1 MKYLLKTTTEKFTT
15 FFPQTWHPVAANLC
29 INFCSSFFCM
39 LKFLCNVKGE
49 KIMNVIVMTQLIK
62 LAKFICWK
70 VNRKTSQL
78 TSNTKTPEPSP
89 MLSSKHKMGVR
100 TRKNMSE
107 KMKIKSYENVLTQ
120 IHPDHNQK
128 VEKLLE
134 AWNCALWLMPLIW
147 N

>member
-1 MKYLLKTTTEKFTT
+1 MKKSTKNDYRKIYDFS
-15 FFPQTWHPVAANLC
+15 PQTWHPVAANLC

-39 LKFLCNVKGE
+39 LKFLCKVKGE

-62 LAKFICWK
+62 LTKFICWK

-100 TRKNMSE
+100 TRKNKCE
-107 KMKIKSYENVLTQ
+107 KMKIRSYENVLTQ